1 MKNLTRYSMLLSV
14 LTLLSIQAAAQEAP
28 FSVSVGIGSSSFQL
42 NEAGIVASYGAPLTS
57 SSTFDDSATAFSL
70 YGAMRLDEYLTLE
83 TDLLIAGDVTV
94 TEGGQTFKL
103 FDVSSFAVSLALGR
117 RVGERS
123 RLFARLGAH
132 FWDISES
139 SGDLNTI
146 NNAVD
151 LTYGVGVDVNLYGD
165 RSQQLRIQW
174 NHYEYDGVFIDESD
188 TLSANLL
195 FLIGG
200 E

>member
-1 MKNLTRYSMLLSV
+1 MTNLTRYSMLLPV
-14 LTLLSIQAAAQEAP
+14 LTFLSFQAAAEAGR
-28 FSVSVGIGSSSFQL
+28 FSVSVGIGKSNFQL
-42 NEAGIVASYGAPLTS
+42 NEANIVASYGAPLTGS
-57 SSTFDDSATAFSL
+57 SEFDNSATAFSL

-83 TDLLIAGDVTV
+83 TDLLIAGDITA
-94 TEGGQTFKL
+94 TEAGQAFKL
-103 FDVSSFAVSLALGR
+103 FDVSSLAVTLALGR
-117 RVGERS
+117 QVGGSS
-123 RLFARLGAH
+123 RIFARLGAH

-139 SGDLNTI
+139 SGNLNTI

-165 RSQQLRIQW
+165 LSRLLRIQW

-188 TLSANLL
+188 TLSVNLL